1 MRKKLLMTLWLLVPI
16 FVLAFHYGPGQKG
29 LIRDRAA
36 EKIKAAM
43 KAEKEEDW
51 SGAVAAYDEALSILP
66 GDQKELRF
74 KLQCA
79 HANARM
85 FSGQLPEA
93 IGELEGLLAD
103 MLKQGAPAERTREVR
118 GTLASAEYYAGWLMR
133 LESGSAMTRE

>member
-1 MRKKLLMTLWLLVPI
+1 GVQTCALPILGEDPCTPRPKDHGWPGRIRSRNKETVMRKKLLMTLWLLVPI

-93 IGELEGLLAD
+93 INELE
-103 MLKQGAPAERTREVR
+103 
-118 GTLASAEYYAGWLMR
+118 
-133 LESGSAMTRE
+133 